1 MTQRY
6 DIYAIGNALVDTEVE
21 VSDAFLERM
30 GIGKGIMTLV
40 DEARQH
46 ELVAALNSETRVHR
60 RASGGSA
67 CNTAVAA
74 RYFGAR
80 AFYACRVADDDT
92 GHFFVDDLRA
102 AGVDTNMAGNKSA
115 GVSGKCLVMITPD
128 AERTMNTFLGISE
141 TVGEEAVIEDA
152 VAASRFAYIEGYL
165 VTSTSA
171 RAAAIRLR
179 ETAKKAGVRT
189 ALTFSD
195 PAMVQFFADGLREM
209 IGDGVDILFCN
220 EAEALGFSGADNI
233 DAAIDILRGHAN
245 ALVIT
250 RGSRGARLWD
260 GEQIIDIEPF
270 PVKAVDTNGAGDMFA
285 GAFLYALSQ
294 NHDFATAGRLASAAA
309 ARVVSDFG
317 PRLPAAEHLAI
328 RRDIL
333 GH

>member
-30 GIGKGIMTLV
+30 GIDKGMMTLV

-46 ELVAALNSETRVHR
+46 ELVAALNSDGRIHR

-74 RYFGAR
+74 QYFGAR
-80 AFYACRVADDDT
+80 TYYACRVADDDT

-102 AGVDTNMAGNKSA
+102 AGVDTNMAGSKSA

-141 TVGEEAVIEDA
+141 TVGEEAVIEEA

-165 VTSTSA
+165 VTSPTA

-179 ETAKKAGVRT
+179 ETARKAGIGT

-220 EAEALGFSGADNI
+220 EAEALGFSGTDNI
-233 DAAIDILRGHAN
+233 DAAIDALKLHAGK
-245 ALVIT
+245 LVIT
-250 RGSRGARLWD
+250 RGARGARLWD

>member
-1 MTQRY
+1 MTLRY

-21 VSDAFLERM
+21 VSDAFLEQV
-30 GIGKGIMTLV
+30 GVSKGVMTLV
-40 DEARQH
+40 DEPRQQA
-46 ELVAALNSETRVHR
+46 LVAALNDTNRVHR

-67 CNTAVAA
+67 CNTVVAA
-74 RYFGAR
+74 QYFGAST
-80 AFYACRVADDDT
+80 FYACRVANDDT
-92 GHFFVDDLRA
+92 GHFFVDDLLA
-102 AGVDTNMAGNKSA
+102 AGVDTNMTDNKSD
-115 GVSGKCLVMITPD
+115 GISGKCLVMITPD

-141 TVGEEAVIEDA
+141 TVGEEAVVEEAIK
-152 VAASRFAYIEGYL
+152 ASRFAYIEGYL
-165 VTSTSA
+165 VSSPSA
-171 RAAAIRLR
+171 RAAAIKLR
-179 ETAKKAGVRT
+179 NVAKQHGVQT

-195 PAMVQFFADGLREM
+195 PAMVQFFGDGLRDM

-220 EAEALGFSGADNI
+220 EAEALSFSGTETLE
-233 DAAIDILRGHAN
+233 AAMAQLQQHAKS
-245 ALVIT
+245 LVVT
-250 RGSRGARLWD
+250 RGARGARLWD
-260 GEQIIDIEPF
+260 GQAMIDVEAF

-294 NHDFATAGRLASAAA
+294 GADFASAGKLASAAA

>member
-1 MTQRY
+1 MTLRY

-21 VSDAFLERM
+21 VSDAFLEEV
-30 GIGKGIMTLV
+30 GVSKGVMTLV
-40 DEARQH
+40 DEPRQQQ
-46 ELVAALNSETRVHR
+46 LVAALGETNRVHR

-67 CNTAVAA
+67 CNTVVAA
-74 RYFGAR
+74 QYFGANT
-80 AFYACRVADDDT
+80 FYACRVANDDT
-92 GHFFVDDLRA
+92 GHFFVDDLLA
-102 AGVDTNMAGNKSA
+102 AGVTTNMTSNK
-115 GVSGKCLVMITPD
+115 GDGISGKCLVMITPD

-141 TVGEEAVIEDA
+141 TVGEEAVVEDA
-152 VAASRFAYIEGYL
+152 VKAARFAYIEGYL
-165 VTSTSA
+165 VSSPSA
-171 RAAAIRLR
+171 RAAAIKLR
-179 ETAKKAGVRT
+179 QVAKQHDVKT

-195 PAMVQFFADGLREM
+195 PAMVQFFGDGLRDM

-220 EAEALGFSGADNI
+220 EAEALSFSNTDTI
-233 DAAIDILRGHAN
+233 DAAIEKLQQHAKS
-245 ALVIT
+245 LVIT
-250 RGSRGARLWD
+250 RGAQGARLWD
-260 GEQIIDIEPF
+260 GQSVIDVAPF

-294 NHDFATAGRLASAAA
+294 GENFASAGRLASAAA